1 MNEEKEQR
9 LTEKNKHKPGMM
21 KILMVFMILCIL
33 CSFILNI
40 LLYCR
45 LRELKHKLQELQTSS
60 VTIEQMEV
68 RYEFI

>member
-1 MNEEKEQR
+1 MNEEKEQQI
-9 LTEKNKHKPGMM
+9 TEKNKHKPGIM

-40 LLYCR
+40 LLYHR
-45 LRELKHKLQELQTSS
+45 LNELKLRLQELQTSS

>member
-1 MNEEKEQR
+1 MNEEKEQE
-9 LTEKNKHKPGMM
+9 LTEKNKHKTSMM

-40 LLYCR
+40 LLYYR
-45 LRELKHKLQELQTSS
+45 LSELKRRLQELQTGS

>member
-1 MNEEKEQR
+1 MNEEKEQQ

-45 LRELKHKLQELQTSS
+45 LSELKRKLQELQTGS
-60 VTIEQMEV
+60 VTTEQMEV

>member
-1 MNEEKEQR
+1 MNEEKEQQ

-45 LRELKHKLQELQTSS
+45 LSELKHKLQELQTGS
-60 VTIEQMEV
+60 VTTEQMEV